1 MQFAAGKDFIG
12 FLEQGYGAVFFH
24 ASTVQLPPF

>member
-12 FLEQGYGAVFFH
+12 FLEQRNDAVFFH